1 MRRRRPHRRHRFRR
15 FRAILRPFAGRKL
28 PPELRVGQV
37 GRLAAALDGP
47 DDPRFETLLRRI
59 ESSPILGGNTARVF
73 FSGKEAFTAMG
84 EAVSAARREILLE
97 SYIFRD
103 DATGRGFAEQ
113 LAAAA
118 ARGVAVR
125 ILTDAVGSFGT
136 RREFW
141 ARLRDGGVEVRLF
154 HPILSDFFDQL
165 VRDHRKIF
173 VVDRAVAFTGGMNIG
188 EEYGS
193 LVRRR
198 RHARPLDTWRDTHV
212 RVEGPAAWDL
222 ATVFCEGWAR
232 SGGDLLDLEPL
243 PASAAE
249 APGARILVL
258 DTRPG
263 RGQAEAASAF
273 AAIVGAARRSAYL
286 TNAYFAPGPTAGRIL
301 GEAAARGVDVR
312 VLLPGRTDVSLVRH
326 AGHGYF
332 ADLLALRPGL
342 RVREG
347 HPSRQ
352 DPGRRRP
359 GLGRRLDQPRLSF
372 LRLQRRVQ
380 PGDPRSGHRRGH
392 GTGLSPRS
400 HQLDRDPDRRLA
412 RPVPP
417 PPPGRPPRPAPL
429 PPPLGPA
436 ASPSNFIPSPK
447 LLIWKEISAAAQLR
461 EIFLGFFVTLEG
473 GGAPHSIEGNGDLTV
488 SAAMTLSRLGYQSPP
503 VLKPFLVSGPSLAF
517 SPSANVSRRGRPS
530 FMLRFIYGVPGASP
544 LRPPGRSRSLGRL
557 GTLRLPGGGDRDP
570 ARAGRPAGPP
580 GGGFGGELD
589 RRRGRRNR
597 HQEGRPD

>member
-1 MRRRRPHRRHRFRR
+1 MRRRRPRRHRFRR

-136 RREFW
+136 RQEFW
-141 ARLRDGGVEVRLF
+141 AMLRDGGVEVRLF

-332 ADLLALRPGL
+332 ADLLARGV
-342 RVREG
+342 RVFEYEKAIL
-347 HPSRQ
+347 HAKTLVV
-352 DPGRRRP
+352 DGRVSVI
-359 GLGRRLDQPRLSF
+359 GSTNLDFRSF
-372 LRLQRRVQ
+372 VFNAECNLVIL
-380 PGDPRSGHRRGH
+380 
-392 GTGLSPRS
+392 
-400 HQLDRDPDRRLA
+400 DPDTGEAMERAFLHDLTSSTEIRTDVWRARSLPHRLGDRLA
-412 RPVPP
+412 R
-417 PPPGRPPRPAPL
+417 
-429 PPPLGPA
+429 
-436 ASPSNFIPSPK
+436 
-447 LLIWKEISAAAQLR
+447 LL
-461 EIFLGFFVTLEG
+461 
-473 GGAPHSIEGNGDLTV
+473 
-488 SAAMTLSRLGYQSPP
+488 
-503 VLKPFLVSGPSLAF
+503 
-517 SPSANVSRRGRPS
+517 
-530 FMLRFIYGVPGASP
+530 SP
-544 LRPPGRSRSLGRL
+544 LL
-557 GTLRLPGGGDRDP
+557 
-570 ARAGRPAGPP
+570 
-580 GGGFGGELD
+580 
-589 RRRGRRNR
+589 
-597 HQEGRPD
+597 